1 MTFYDCLQV
10 LGDTHVPGGEE
21 INNRRPAIAAFRARR
36 QIVPTLYAH
45 ALRFFFRQSR
55 RFDRASRPFFCP
67 RDRRDFPL
75 SPSRPEFSRTP
86 SARFGLASPPAPL
99 PPPLR
104 PSSLTLAAHGD
115 RACGACRQM
124 ARRPR
129 AAPSVGA
136 ARRLGQLSTCH
147 LGSSFQRS
155 LAKDPVVYRTRE
167 SFGSRIRVALFLKK
181 KVNLNFSTGER
192 KNVVKVDIRSPGG
205 SGGGISNVAR
215 RDGGAGKRAGFEARS
230 LASPWMWTFVLYIRT
245 KVMATVSSFRLMFS
259 AEIPDPRV
267 SRGI

>member
-1 MTFYDCLQV
+1 MPRTLFHSFLSSSRDLSRDSFKRSSISRRNKGNSRSTIPTRNQSRRYMTFYDCLQV
-10 LGDTHVPGGEE
+10 LGGDTHVRGGEE

-55 RFDRASRPFFCP
+55 RFDRAPRPLFFP

-86 SARFGLASPPAPL
+86 SARFGLASPPAFL

-181 KVNLNFSTGER
+181 K
-192 KNVVKVDIRSPGG
+192 
-205 SGGGISNVAR
+205 
-215 RDGGAGKRAGFEARS
+215 
-230 LASPWMWTFVLYIRT
+230 
-245 KVMATVSSFRLMFS
+245 
-259 AEIPDPRV
+259 
-267 SRGI
+267 